1 MRALKTSAIV
11 LAFAGLTVAM
21 TWPLLSPTA
30 RAVPDSDDAYFSV
43 WRLAWVAHQ
52 LPRDPWHLFDA
63 NIFYPSSAALAYSDA
78 MLLVAAAGAPAV
90 WSGVSPA
97 VVHNILIGAAFVS
110 SMWAAFLLAR
120 DLTGSARAAWL
131 AAIFFGLA
139 PYRFAHIGHL
149 ELQWVMWMPL
159 GLWALHR
166 YVTAPT
172 ARRALAVG
180 GAVAAQTLCSI
191 YYGVFLTFYL
201 VVAALILC
209 AIHPTGRRRAMALA
223 PVMVVPLVVV
233 LAIYGPPYLQSR
245 QQHGARQLS
254 EISDYSASP
263 SDFLRVSP
271 HNRLR
276 GRSQSGPA
284 PDERSLFPGTAP
296 LLLAAAAFVPPVA
309 PSAWMYLGLTTVSV
323 DAALGMNGLLFPV
336 LQRLVPPLTSLRAP
350 ARFGVLV
357 LLSVSILAAYGA
369 AKIVAAR
376 PRVATTFVAIVTL
389 LSVAEFWSSPLGV
402 RANQASPTEA
412 HRWLSYQPAGTV
424 VVEMP
429 VPKNEA
435 LWLYETTYLIRSM
448 HHWQPLV
455 NGYSGFAP
463 QQYMR
468 TLETLRGFPDDRSIE
483 RLRELKVRFILL
495 NRVYYTGLEF
505 TDLIARLTGS
515 PAFWPSQSFGDGD
528 DQIIIV
534 ELKGAAPAP

>member
-30 RAVPDSDDAYFSV
+30 RVVPDSDDAYFSV

-52 LPRDPWHLFDA
+52 LRRDPWHLFDA

-78 MLLVAAAGAPAV
+78 MLLVSTAGAPAI
-90 WSGVSPA
+90 WSGVSPSI
-97 VVHNILIGAAFVS
+97 VHNILLGAAFVS
-110 SMWAAFLLAR
+110 SMWAAFLLVR

-149 ELQWVMWMPL
+149 ELQWLMWMPL
-159 GLWALHR
+159 SLWALHR
-166 YVTAPT
+166 CVTAPT

-191 YYGVFLTFYL
+191 YYGVFLSFYL
-201 VVAALILC
+201 VVALLILC
-209 AIHPTGRRRAMALA
+209 AIHPARLRRAMALT
-223 PVMVVPLVVV
+223 PVMIVPLLIVV
-233 LAIYGPPYLQSR
+233 AIYGPPYLQSR
-245 QQHGARQLS
+245 QLHGARDVS
-254 EISDYSASP
+254 EISEYSARP
-263 SDFLRVSP
+263 ADFLRVP
-271 HNRLR
+271 AHNLLR

-309 PSAWMYLGLTTVSV
+309 PSAWMYLGLTTVSA
-323 DAALGMNGLLFPV
+323 DAALGMNGMLFPV
-336 LQRLVPPLTSLRAP
+336 LQRLVPPVTSLRAP

-357 LLSVSILAAYGA
+357 LLSVSILAGYGA

-402 RANQASPTEA
+402 RLNQETPTEA
-412 HRWLSYQPAGTV
+412 HRWLSHQPAGTV

-429 VPKNEA
+429 VPKNET

-463 QQYMR
+463 QEYRR
-468 TLETLRGFPDDRSIE
+468 TLEALKEFPDHRSIQ

-495 NRVYYTGLEF
+495 NRVSYTGEEF
-505 TDLIARLTGS
+505 ADLIAQVSRSNDL
-515 PAFWPSQSFGDGD
+515 WPPLSLGDGD
-528 DQIIIV
+528 NQIIIV